1 MFTSI
6 VDDIKNAFH
15 YGNKLIQLIVI
26 NVVVFLILNIIK
38 LGFMLSGAGPEIIS
52 TQFHLYVGKYI
63 EMPLNFLN
71 FIYLPYTI
79 ITYQFVHYGLFHLF
93 FNMLSL
99 FWFGQILEN
108 VVGNSK
114 TLSLYLFGGLSGAF
128 ISIITFSILPNLDAN
143 TSLIGASA
151 GIASIIVAAATISPT
166 AEVRLFI
173 IGNVQIRYIALAL
186 ILINLVSIPTF
197 SNVGGSIAHLGGAL
211 FGYIFIKQ
219 LQNGN
224 DFSKPLNR
232 FLEWVTNLFSRKNK
246 MKVVYSDLNT
256 KKAHKREL
264 SKQKELD
271 IILDK
276 ISKSGYDS
284 LSAAEK
290 EFLFKYS
297 NES

>member
-6 VDDIKNAFH
+6 FDDIKNAFH

-99 FWFGQILEN
+99 YWFGQILEN

-151 GIASIIVAAATISPT
+151 GIAAIIVAAATISPT

-256 KKAHKREL
+256 KKAPKREL